1 MKTWIPYQ
9 RAKPDF
15 MYDQLTD
22 PGGFVRKSRSA
33 FLGTSVQLAGNG
45 VALGSKIQIAFLFFF
60 FLFFFYEPLRYCIEP
75 TGHCARDKYERTVKY
90 VTYGN
95 I

>member
-1 MKTWIPYQ
+1 MQARVCAKWKRHAHVKTWIPYQ

-60 FLFFFYEPLRYCIEP
+60 FFFFFFY
-75 TGHCARDKYERTVKY
+75 
-90 VTYGN
+90 
-95 I
+95 